1 MVRADLM
8 QCEPGQETV
17 RSDEL
22 GTEPVGLAAL
32 CPRSAVNVAKI
43 PRFCDPA
50 TDLRSEATELGQL
63 RKSPPLFDLPSR

>member
-17 RSDEL
+17 HSDGL
-22 GTEPVGLAAL
+22 GTVLVGLAAL
-32 CPRSAVNVAKI
+32 CPRIAVNVAKI

-50 TDLRSEATELGQL
+50 TDLRSEVTGFGLQ
-63 RKSPPLFDLPSR
+63 RKSQPLSDLRSR

>member
-8 QCEPGQETV
+8 QREPGQETV
-17 RSDEL
+17 RSDGL

-32 CPRSAVNVAKI
+32 CPRIAVNVARI

-50 TDLRSEATELGQL
+50 TDLRAEVTGFGLQ
-63 RKSPPLFDLPSR
+63 RKSQPPFDWGSR